1 MSLRTVSLR
10 RRVTISAIAVLG
22 LVLVGLV
29 LVVDATFAAQSRRD
43 VQTALTDKYRAA
55 QVLFAKQPRM
65 RGQELVS
72 RLEGRGVQAY
82 VVMPDGTAF
91 GHSPAEDVAHR
102 VSRELPDGSKLTLWA
117 ESSVITDAQARL
129 RRLLLL
135 VGFAALGVTAVAL
148 VWVVRRALAPLD
160 AMTTLARSIASG
172 GRGHRLNPS
181 RTDNELGRTA
191 AAFDDMLDSLEGSEE
206 RTRRFV
212 ADAAHEL
219 RTPIAGVQAV
229 SEAMMQT
236 GSAEDRERLNLLLVR
251 ESRRA
256 GRLVDDLLALARI
269 EAGLELH
276 RERVDLLAL
285 AEAEVGRTRLL
296 APDFDIAASGTSA
309 HVWGDP
315 QRLAQVL
322 ANLADNAR
330 QATGPSGTV
339 RLHVSTAGSYALL
352 TVTDD
357 GPGVPPEDRERIFDR
372 LVRLDEARDRR
383 SGGSGLGLPIAR
395 GVVRAHGGEL
405 SCTTPTTPIPPHPTS
420 HYPTDPTEQPTATPT
435 TPTPATPTPTT
446 PAPTPA
452 TPPAPPA
459 PTPATP
465 TPTPATPTPATPT
478 PATPTLDGA
487 PPATPAPNTATPDD
501 TTPVSGAAP
510 ASPGGA
516 LAADSAAG
524 AGPGSETQVGSAG
537 AAGGATPADGLRAA
551 GGVSAEG
558 GGASPGGG
566 MVPAGDASAA
576 GDTTPADD
584 VSSAGGGVVGAVFLL
599 RLPLAD

>member
-10 RRVTISAIAVLG
+10 RRVTISAIVVLG

-43 VQTALTDKYRAA
+43 VETALTDKYRAA
-55 QVLFAKQPRM
+55 QGLFAKQPRM

-91 GHSPAEDVAHR
+91 GHSPAEDVAHK

-172 GRGHRLNPS
+172 DRGHRLNPS

-285 AEAEVGRTRLL
+285 ADAEVGRTRLL

-405 SCTTPTTPIPPHPTS
+405 SCITPTTPIPPHPTS
-420 HYPTDPTEQPTATPT
+420 HYPTDPTEQTTATPT

-446 PAPTPA
+446 S
-452 TPPAPPA
+452 
-459 PTPATP
+459 TPATP
-465 TPTPATPTPATPT
+465 TPTTSTPATPT
-478 PATPTLDGA
+478 LATPTLDGA
-487 PPATPAPNTATPDD
+487 PPATPAPSTATPDD
-501 TTPVSGAAP
+501 TTPASGATPTGGASLTGGSPP
-510 ASPGGA
+510 ASSSTSRAGDANSKGGGVSPGDGTVAAASPSAASGVSSASSVGGGGEVGGGA
-516 LAADSAAG
+516 L
-524 AGPGSETQVGSAG
+524 
-537 AAGGATPADGLRAA
+537 
-551 GGVSAEG
+551 
-558 GGASPGGG
+558 
-566 MVPAGDASAA
+566 GDF
-576 GDTTPADD
+576 
-584 VSSAGGGVVGAVFLL
+584 AGGGVVGAVFLL

>member
-10 RRVTISAIAVLG
+10 RRVTISAIIVLG
-22 LVLVGLV
+22 LVLAGLV
-29 LVVDATFAAQSRRD
+29 LVVDAMFAAQSRRD
-43 VQTALTDKYRAA
+43 VETALSEKYRIA
-55 QVLFAKQPRM
+55 QNLFAKQPRM
-65 RGQELVS
+65 RGQELVN

-91 GHSPAEDVAHR
+91 GHHPAEDAAHK

-117 ESSVITDAQARL
+117 ESSVITDAQSRL

-135 VGFAALGVTAVAL
+135 VGFGALGVTAVAL

-160 AMTTLARSIASG
+160 AMTTLARSIARG
-172 GRGHRLNPS
+172 DRGHRLNPS
-181 RTDNELGRTA
+181 RRDNELGRTA

-206 RTRRFV
+206 RTKRFV

-229 SEAMMQT
+229 SEALMQT

-405 SCTTPTTPIPPHPTS
+405 SCIAPTTPIPPHPTP
-420 HYPTDPTEQPTATPT
+420 HYLADPLTGAIHPATVSQAMPQTGPKTGPQTGPAARPQTTTTATTAADPPHSASDT
-435 TPTPATPTPTT
+435 THPDDATSHRTPPANPTPADPT
-446 PAPTPA
+446 
-452 TPPAPPA
+452 
-459 PTPATP
+459 
-465 TPTPATPTPATPT
+465 
-478 PATPTLDGA
+478 
-487 PPATPAPNTATPDD
+487 
-501 TTPVSGAAP
+501 AAK
-510 ASPGGA
+510 
-516 LAADSAAG
+516 AAG
-524 AGPGSETQVGSAG
+524 AEAGSGEMTDTATNSGEAAGTSAG
-537 AAGGATPADGLRAA
+537 AGEVAASGGATGADAADTGTADTSAADTSAASVSAGGAGGGLGA
-551 GGVSAEG
+551 GGVGLGEVVG
-558 GGASPGGG
+558 GRAP
-566 MVPAGDASAA
+566 
-576 GDTTPADD
+576 
-584 VSSAGGGVVGAVFLL
+584 GAVFLL

>member
-10 RRVTISAIAVLG
+10 RRVTTSAIIVLG

-43 VQTALTDKYRAA
+43 VQTALADKYRVA
-55 QVLFAKQPRM
+55 QNIFVKQPRI
-65 RGQELVS
+65 RGQEVVD

-82 VVMPDGTAF
+82 VVTPDGKAF
-91 GHSPAEDVAHR
+91 GHQAAEDVAHKIT
-102 VSRELPDGSKLTLWA
+102 RELPDGSQLTLWA
-117 ESSVITDAQARL
+117 ESSVITETQARL

-135 VGFAALGVTAVAL
+135 VGFGALGVTAVAL

-172 GRGHRLNPS
+172 DRGHRLNPS
-181 RTDNELGRTA
+181 RTDNELGRAA

-206 RTRRFV
+206 RTKRFV

-229 SEAMMQT
+229 SEALMQT

-285 AEAEVGRTRLL
+285 AEAEVGRTRLV

-330 QATGPSGTV
+330 QATGPSGVV
-339 RLHVSTAGSYALL
+339 RLHVWSTGGYALL
-352 TVTDD
+352 AVADD
-357 GPGVPPEDRERIFDR
+357 GPGVPPEERERIFDR

-405 SCTTPTTPIPPHPTS
+405 TCI
-420 HYPTDPTEQPTATPT
+420 EPT
-435 TPTPATPTPTT
+435 TPTPSHPPTPHPSADPLTGTT
-446 PAPTPA
+446 APTTNGPTEAGRPTEAEPA
-452 TPPAPPA
+452 RAGGSPEA
-459 PTPATP
+459 
-465 TPTPATPTPATPT
+465 
-478 PATPTLDGA
+478 G
-487 PPATPAPNTATPDD
+487 
-501 TTPVSGAAP
+501 G
-510 ASPGGA
+510 SPG
-516 LAADSAAG
+516 AG
-524 AGPGSETQVGSAG
+524 GSPEAGPVGADGRPAVGGPAWADGPGGSAG
-537 AAGGATPADGLRAA
+537 LAGPAGTGGPAETGGPAAGRLA
-551 GGVSAEG
+551 GV
-558 GGASPGGG
+558 GGANEVGVGEEG
-566 MVPAGDASAA
+566 V
-576 GDTTPADD
+576 
-584 VSSAGGGVVGAVFLL
+584 VGGGVLAGLGGVGLGGAVFLL
-599 RLPLAD
+599 QLPLAE